1 MAENHAAATEHSK
14 HMEAHRQTY
23 ANFVTGSIIG
33 TIACLYILVALAAV
47 AFAAWG
53 TLICWVTL
61 IVGTLLLVLDAKSG
75 AGKWTLSTAGLV
87 LFSLLT
93 AVSV

>member
-1 MAENHAAATEHSK
+1 MAENHAATNEHQK

-23 ANFVTGSIIG
+23 ANFVVGTIIG

-53 TLICWVTL
+53 TLICWAAL
-61 IVGTLLLVLDAKSG
+61 IAGSVLLILDAKSG

>member
-1 MAENHAAATEHSK
+1 MAEHHASANEHSK

-23 ANFVTGSIIG
+23 HGFVVGTIIG
-33 TIACLYILVALAAV
+33 TLGCLYVLVALAAV

-53 TLICWVTL
+53 TLICWAALV
-61 IVGTLLLVLDAKSG
+61 VGSLALALDAKNGS
-75 AGKWTLSTAGLV
+75 GKWTLSIGGLV
-87 LFSLLT
+87 LFSLIT

>member
-1 MAENHAAATEHSK
+1 MAEHHASANEHSK

-23 ANFVTGSIIG
+23 QGFVTGTIIG
-33 TIACLYILVALAAV
+33 TIGCLYVLVALAAV
-47 AFAAWG
+47 AFAAY
-53 TLICWVTL
+53 
-61 IVGTLLLVLDAKSG
+61 GTLLCWAALVVGSLALVLDAKSG
-75 AGKWTLSTAGLV
+75 SGKWTLSIGGLV